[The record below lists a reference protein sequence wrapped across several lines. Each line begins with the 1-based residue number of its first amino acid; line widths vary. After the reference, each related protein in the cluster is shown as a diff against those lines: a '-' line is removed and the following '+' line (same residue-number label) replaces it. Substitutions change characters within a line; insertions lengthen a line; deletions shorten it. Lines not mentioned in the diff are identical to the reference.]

1 MRITPDLN
9 ILYEDASILVCVKP
23 AGLPVQTA
31 KPGRTDLVS
40 ALKNHRAR
48 KGEEPYIG
56 LVHRLDQPVQGI
68 MLFAKTK
75 KAAAALS
82 RQVRSRQI
90 GKEYLAVVCGLP
102 AADHTGTDGLTDG
115 NRTFSGEDGKNR
127 RRASSADSTL
137 HTLPLS
143 GELHD
148 YLLRNGKT
156 NTSRVVA
163 QDTPGAK
170 EALLS
175 YRVIRSNPETG
186 RSLVHIYLHTG
197 RHHQIR
203 VQFAY
208 AGFPLYADTKYGQPL
223 PGGVYCPVALC
234 SFKIS
239 FTHPDSEKEMTFAV
253 EHTGLDELV

>member
-1 MRITPDLN
+1 MNISSDLN
-9 ILYEDASILVCVKP
+9 ILYEDSSVLVCVKP

-31 KPGRTDLVS
+31 APGRMDLVS
-40 ALKNHRAR
+40 KLKNYRVQ
-48 KGEEPYIG
+48 KGESPYIG
-56 LVHRLDQPVQGI
+56 LIHRLDQPVRGV

-82 RQVRSRQI
+82 RQVSSRQI
-90 GKEYLAVVCGLP
+90 GKEYLAVVCG
-102 AADHTGTDGLTDG
+102 
-115 NRTFSGEDGKNR
+115 
-127 RRASSADSTL
+127 
-137 HTLPLS
+137 TLPLN

-148 YLLRNGKT
+148 YLLRDGKT
-156 NTSRVVA
+156 NTSRVVPEN
-163 QDTPGAK
+163 TPGAK

-175 YRVIRSNPETG
+175 YRVLRTDSKTG

-203 VQFAY
+203 VQFAH

-234 SFKIS
+234 SFKIR
-239 FTHPDSEKEMTFAV
+239 FTHPDSGKEMTFAA